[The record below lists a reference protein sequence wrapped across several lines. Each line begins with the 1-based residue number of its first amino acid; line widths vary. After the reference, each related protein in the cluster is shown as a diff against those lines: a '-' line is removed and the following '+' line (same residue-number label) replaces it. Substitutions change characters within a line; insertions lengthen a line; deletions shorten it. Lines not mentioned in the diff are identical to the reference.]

1 MIEIKKT
8 WDNMLVL
15 SADKKE
21 IVFNTNKSSVILD
34 GFDVNFPWEYEKWG
48 ILLEV
53 KTYKDVLFY
62 NFKVDKKNITI
73 IPTDKFDIEEDI
85 LKFLDSVEI
94 LIIKWSKDAAKTF
107 ENIEAKAVVPYGETK
122 TSFFTALW
130 QTPEEIETY
139 KIKWELSG
147 DTTEYINIKED

>member
-21 IVFNTNKSSVILD
+21 IVFDTTKGSIMLD

-53 KTYKDVLFY
+53 KTYREILFY

-73 IPTDKFDIEEDI
+73 IPTDKFEISEDI
-85 LKFLDSVEI
+85 LKFLDNVEI
-94 LIIKWSKDAAKTF
+94 LIMEWSKDAAKTF
-107 ENIEAKAVVPYGETK
+107 ENIEAKAVVPYGELK
-122 TSFFTALW
+122 INFFQALW
-130 QTPEEIETY
+130 QTPEEVDSY

-147 DTTEYINIKED
+147 DNTEYINIKED